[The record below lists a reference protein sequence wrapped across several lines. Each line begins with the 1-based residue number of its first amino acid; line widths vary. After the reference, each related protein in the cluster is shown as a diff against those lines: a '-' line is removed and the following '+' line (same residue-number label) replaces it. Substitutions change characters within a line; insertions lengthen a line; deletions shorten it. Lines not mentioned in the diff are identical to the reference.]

1 MKKLLLFV
9 FLLSSV
15 TNFAQKK
22 EKVKGSKI
30 VTMSQKEVANFKSIE
45 VEDNLEVFLV
55 KGNECSLEIEADDNL
70 HEFIE
75 YKLLGSNL
83 RITTTRDLSS
93 FKKLSIRITYNNEL
107 DMVIAKHETNVTA
120 LSDVDLSTIT
130 FKSYDYAKLYL
141 NAKCKQFTLM
151 ANDKSKVELNLKSE
165 KASIDVSKN
174 AQIKALIVST
184 DLIFDMYQKSTA
196 IIEGDVNNL
205 KLRLDNNTNFTGNKL
220 TAINAQLLTDAYSTG
235 KISVKNS
242 VTIDAAGK
250 SEIQLSGEPKIEIKR
265 FIDSATLSKK
275 PLK

>member
-1 MKKLLLFV
+1 MKQLLLFV

-70 HEFIE
+70 HEYIE

-93 FKKLSIRITYNNEL
+93 FKKLSIRITYNNDL

-130 FKSYDYAKLYL
+130 FKSYDY
-141 NAKCKQFTLM
+141 
-151 ANDKSKVELNLKSE
+151 
-165 KASIDVSKN
+165 
-174 AQIKALIVST
+174 
-184 DLIFDMYQKSTA
+184 
-196 IIEGDVNNL
+196 
-205 KLRLDNNTNFTGNKL
+205 
-220 TAINAQLLTDAYSTG
+220 G
-235 KISVKNS
+235 K
-242 VTIDAAGK
+242 
-250 SEIQLSGEPKIEIKR
+250 R
-265 FIDSATLSKK
+265 
-275 PLK
+275 

>member
-1 MKKLLLFV
+1 M
-9 FLLSSV
+9 
-15 TNFAQKK
+15 
-22 EKVKGSKI
+22 I
-30 VTMSQKEVANFKSIE
+30 
-45 VEDNLEVFLV
+45 
-55 KGNECSLEIEADDNL
+55 
-70 HEFIE
+70 
-75 YKLLGSNL
+75 
-83 RITTTRDLSS
+83 
-93 FKKLSIRITYNNEL
+93 
-107 DMVIAKHETNVTA
+107 
-120 LSDVDLSTIT
+120 
-130 FKSYDYAKLYL
+130 
-141 NAKCKQFTLM
+141 M

-205 KLRLDNNTNFTGNKL
+205 KLRLDNNANFTGNKL

-250 SEIQLSGEPKIEIKR
+250 SEIQLSGDPKIEIKR